1 MAWRKRRTRIRDLAE
16 GLAKAGAL
24 QFGTFTLP
32 DGRESS
38 YFINLRGLPSYPG
51 AYSLVVD
58 AMTDLVSSKAANA
71 NAICGIPITG
81 LLIAS
86 PVALTLKKPLTYT
99 RSSRQSSGRVVE
111 GEVRPG
117 WNLVVVDDLA
127 TSGKTILASAK
138 AVEEEGGEVKHAA
151 VLIDRLEGARER
163 LSKQGIALHAV
174 TDVLEIADTALSM
187 GLISDSDVKAITR
200 SVGKRPSKP

>member
-1 MAWRKRRTRIRDLAE
+1 MASRKRRSQLRDLAA
-16 GLAKAGAL
+16 GLVKVGAL

-32 DGRESS
+32 DGRETS
-38 YFINLRGLPSYPG
+38 YFINLGGLPSYPG
-51 AYSLVVD
+51 VYRLVVD
-58 AMTDLVSSKAANA
+58 AMTQLVSSKTPKA

-81 LLIAS
+81 LTIAS
-86 PVALTLKKPLTYT
+86 PVALALKKPLAFT
-99 RSSRQSSGRVVE
+99 RTSRQASGRVVE

-138 AVEEEGGEVKHAA
+138 AIEEEGGEVSHAA

-163 LSKQGIALHAV
+163 LSKEGISLHCV
-174 TDVLEIADTALSM
+174 TDVMELADTLFSM
-187 GLISDSDVKAITR
+187 ELISESNLKAITR
-200 SVGKRPSKP
+200 SVRGRQ